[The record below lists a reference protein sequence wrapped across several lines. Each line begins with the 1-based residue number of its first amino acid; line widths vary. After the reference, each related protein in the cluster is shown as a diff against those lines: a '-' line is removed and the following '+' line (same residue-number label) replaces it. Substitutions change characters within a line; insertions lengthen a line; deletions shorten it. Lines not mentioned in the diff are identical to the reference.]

1 MNIIIGLVIVISI
14 VILIYFNSVK
24 KVIIDVRTNDEYN
37 KSHIPNAINI
47 PHDNIDTLD
56 LAKGTKIIL
65 YCNTGRRA
73 KIARDTLTRLGYT
86 NVTLGQ

>member
-1 MNIIIGLVIVISI
+1 MNIIIGLVILISI

-37 KSHIPNAINI
+37 KSHIPNVINI
-47 PHDNIDTLD
+47 PHDIIDTLD

-86 NVTLGQ
+86 NVTLW